1 MRLSARFIRKLQ
13 NIEPSLR
20 EVLLSLIEEI
30 ERQREESVTKD
41 EFKEIKEILKRLAK
55 TVNELAEAQRKT
67 EERVNELAE
76 AQKKTEEEVKELK
89 EIVRSLAEA
98 QRKTEERVNE
108 LAEAQKKT
116 EEEVACLN
124 KRMRLV
130 EERLE
135 GLSNTVGYVL
145 EDRAYVSLPRILK
158 ERFGIE
164 VEGRLIRRY
173 VSVGKKE
180 IQINLFGYGKKKG
193 ERVLILGECK
203 TRFSKREIQRFE
215 KYAKKIAEKEGLT
228 YFPVLV
234 AYDFHPKM
242 EAFLKE
248 KGIAYVWSYELSIM
262 I

>member
-55 TVNELAEAQRKT
+55 TVNE
-67 EERVNELAE
+67 
-76 AQKKTEEEVKELK
+76 
-89 EIVRSLAEA
+89 LAEA

-180 IQINLFGYGKKKG
+180 IQINLFGYGKKNG